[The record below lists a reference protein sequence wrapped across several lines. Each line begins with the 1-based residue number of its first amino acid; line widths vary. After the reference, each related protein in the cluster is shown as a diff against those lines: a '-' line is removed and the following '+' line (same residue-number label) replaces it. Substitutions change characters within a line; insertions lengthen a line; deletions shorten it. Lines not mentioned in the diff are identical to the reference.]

1 MLGKVKKWLGIEGVK
16 LELILPEG
24 FRSSNEEIT
33 GLIRFRSMHEQSV
46 QKIKIFM
53 IERYARGRRKNK
65 TIDEYKMGELEMD
78 VDVSV
83 LPSEEVDVPFTISFE
98 RVKSEMDELEE
109 KNFLFRG
116 IVRTAK
122 YLKGAKSS
130 FWIEAEADVK
140 GVALNPFDKKE
151 IKMD

>member
-16 LELILPEG
+16 LELILPEAFAG
-24 FRSSNEEIT
+24 HAEEIT
-33 GLIRFRSMHEQSV
+33 GIVRFRSMHEQTV

-65 TIDEYKMGELEMD
+65 TIDEYKMGEMEMD
-78 VDVSV
+78 VNVSV
-83 LPSEEVDVPFTISFE
+83 MPDEEVDIPFTIQFE
-98 RVKSEMDELEE
+98 QVKSEMDELED
-109 KNFLFRG
+109 KNFILKG
-116 IVRTAK
+116 IVRAAK
-122 YLKGAKSS
+122 YMKGAKSS

-151 IKMD
+151 IEKD